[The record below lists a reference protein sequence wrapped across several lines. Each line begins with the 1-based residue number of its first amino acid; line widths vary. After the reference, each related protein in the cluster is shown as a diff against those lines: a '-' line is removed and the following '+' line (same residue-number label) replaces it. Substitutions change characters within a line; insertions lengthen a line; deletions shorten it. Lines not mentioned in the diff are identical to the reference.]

1 MNFDLVLRRNFELI
15 IITELYM
22 FQEGASKSSE
32 AGAVVVETAEV
43 EPGVVRFT
51 ATPKAFKTPTA
62 LRSARKSRRR

>member
-1 MNFDLVLRRNFELI
+1 MSSFYVDRHLDLI
-15 IITELYM
+15 KELYM
-22 FQEGASKSSE
+22 FQVGATKSSE
-32 AGAVVVETAEV
+32 AAVDAVVVETAEV

>member
-1 MNFDLVLRRNFELI
+1 
-15 IITELYM
+15 M

-32 AGAVVVETAEV
+32 AAASAVVVETAEV

-62 LRSARKSRRR
+62 MPRSARKSRRR

>member
-1 MNFDLVLRRNFELI
+1 
-15 IITELYM
+15 M
-22 FQEGASKSSE
+22 FQEGASKISE